1 MLAAILMYVKVF
13 FVGGLICLIA
23 ELIEIK
29 TKITP
34 ARILVIFLMV
44 GAILGGF
51 GIYNYLVE
59 WAGAGATL
67 PITGFGNSLARG
79 AIEGATSNGLFGA
92 IGGGLMATSAGVA
105 VSIGLSY
112 IVSFF
117 VSSKTKK
124 S

>member
-13 FVGGLICLIA
+13 CVGGLICLIA

-34 ARILVIFLMV
+34 ARILVLFLMV

-51 GIYNYLVE
+51 GIYNYVVE
-59 WAGAGATL
+59 WAGAGATV
-67 PITGFGNSLARG
+67 PIIGFGNALARG
-79 AIEGATSNGLFGA
+79 AIEGAISNGFFGA

-112 IVSFF
+112 LVSFF
-117 VSSKTKK
+117 VSSKSKK
-124 S
+124 N

>member
-1 MLAAILMYVKVF
+1 MFETLFMYVKVF
-13 FVGGLICLIA
+13 LVGGIICMIG

-34 ARILVIFLMV
+34 ARILVLFLMV
-44 GAILGGF
+44 GAVLGGF
-51 GIYNYLVE
+51 GIYNYIVE

-79 AIEGATSNGLFGA
+79 AIEGAKTNGLFGA

-112 IVSFF
+112 MVSFF
-117 VSSKTKK
+117 VSSKSKK

>member
-1 MLAAILMYVKVF
+1 MLSALLMYVKVF
-13 FVGGLICLIA
+13 FVGGVICLIA
-23 ELIEIK
+23 EYVEIK

-34 ARILVIFLMV
+34 ARILVLFLMV

-51 GIYNYLVE
+51 GIYNYIVE

-67 PITGFGNSLARG
+67 PITGFGNALANG
-79 AIEGATSNGLFGA
+79 ALDGAKSNGLFGA

-112 IVSFF
+112 IMSFF
-117 VSSKTKK
+117 VSSKSKK

>member
-1 MLAAILMYVKVF
+1 MISAIFMYLKVF

-34 ARILVIFLMV
+34 ARILVLFLMI

-59 WAGAGATL
+59 WAGADATV
-67 PITGFGNSLARG
+67 PITGFGNALARG
-79 AIEGATSNGLFGA
+79 AIDGVISNGFFGA

-112 IVSFF
+112 LVSFF
-117 VSSKTKK
+117 VNSKSKK
-124 S
+124 N

>member
-1 MLAAILMYVKVF
+1 MLGSILMYLKVIL
-13 FVGGLICLIA
+13 VGGGICMIAQLIVIR
-23 ELIEIK
+23 

-51 GIYNYLVE
+51 GIYNYVVE
-59 WAGAGATL
+59 WAGAGATI
-67 PITGFGNSLARG
+67 PILGFGNSLANG
-79 AIEGATSNGLFGA
+79 AITAAKTDGLFGA
-92 IGGGLMATSAGVA
+92 LSGGLIAASAGVA

-112 IVSFF
+112 LVSFF

-124 S
+124 D

>member
-1 MLAAILMYVKVF
+1 MFSAIFMYVKVF
-13 FVGGLICLIA
+13 IVGGVICMLG

-34 ARILVIFLMV
+34 ARILVIFLMI

-67 PITGFGNSLARG
+67 PITGFGNALARG
-79 AIEGATSNGLFGA
+79 AIEGAKTGGLFGA
-92 IGGGLMATSAGVA
+92 IGGGLMATSAGIA

-112 IVSFF
+112 MISFF
-117 VSSKTKK
+117 VSSKSKK

>member
-1 MLAAILMYVKVF
+1 MPVALLMYLKVF
-13 FVGGLICLIA
+13 FVGGVICLIA
-23 ELIEIK
+23 ELIEIT

-51 GIYNYLVE
+51 GVYNYIVE

-67 PITGFGNSLARG
+67 PITGFGNALARG
-79 AIEGATSNGLFGA
+79 AIEGATSNGFFGA

-112 IVSFF
+112 IMSFF